1 MNLSIS
7 VLRAIGDQESI
18 FALVYSQSAD
28 FPRNGS
34 PIVVAKSKIDTVDVL
49 AAGYPD
55 CPQISAGEQ
64 CRGWTGYQLNWL
76 FIIAMSHRT
85 SSLFKLRAEGSSFL
99 AAPFPWD
106 AE

>member
-18 FALVYSQSAD
+18 FALVYSQFAD

-34 PIVVAKSKIDTVDVL
+34 PIVVAKSKIDTVDGL

-55 CPQISAGEQ
+55 CPQIPAGEQ
-64 CRGWTGYQLNWL
+64 CRGWTGYQLN
-76 FIIAMSHRT
+76 
-85 SSLFKLRAEGSSFL
+85 
-99 AAPFPWD
+99 
-106 AE
+106 